1 MQNWDIEKDRYTKI
15 KFTLSKLGHNFIDLP
30 SRFSFDSSKDLVD
43 VVDTI
48 DSERLSM
55 NPWVVDLL
63 LILDGFR
70 LAISCRFLKD
80 LINLNDPKTS
90 EMALWKSL

>member
-70 LAISCRFLKD
+70 LTISFRFLKD